1 MKIDFYEAIS
11 SFQGASKRFGENS
24 RNPITP
30 SLIKILHTL
39 PSKVLAT
46 TNALKNQFPD
56 RKLIACLELHTYSSL
71 NPEFLNQYRGT
82 LDAADHGVVFYSP
95 HAVEIKK
102 LQAISQ
108 QQIKDAFQSDDLLV
122 YTNPSEFKD
131 FLFSQK
137 FNNTSLLLMSSGNY
151 GGLNFDELKQLF

>member
-1 MKIDFYEAIS
+1 MNITLKKMHNIFIS
-11 SFQGASKRFGENS
+11 LGSNLD
-24 RNPITP
+24 NP
-30 SLIKILHTL
+30 
-39 PSKVLAT
+39 
-46 TNALKNQFPD
+46 
-56 RKLIACLELHTYSSL
+56 
-71 NPEFLNQYRGT
+71 
-82 LDAADHGVVFYSP
+82 
-95 HAVEIKK
+95 
-102 LQAISQ
+102 Q